1 MIQALDAAPE
11 DVDTLLIDYFPNL
24 LEEIEVLTS
33 LQQLKLRRISFR
45 TPSRTHGFFLSN
57 HAHTR
62 LETFDALHID
72 VYWYNEAMNDVF
84 LHTYKKEHG
93 FFIRDEMVKKFQE
106 STILAFYGSAV
117 GLDQIETHKNSILI
131 EKLTHFIG
139 PSLRGFTGGGGGG
152 VGLATAP
159 RGVAGGL

>member
-24 LEEIEVLTS
+24 LEEIEILTR
-33 LQQLKLRRISFR
+33 LQQLKLRRIIFR
-45 TPSRTHGFFLSN
+45 KPSRTHGFFLSN
-57 HAHTR
+57 NAHTR

-106 STILAFYGSAV
+106 STILAFYGSA
-117 GLDQIETHKNSILI
+117 GGPHKIETAKIS
-131 EKLTHFIG
+131 F
-139 PSLRGFTGGGGGG
+139 LRGKRTQLLAPSAG
-152 VGLATAP
+152 VL
-159 RGVAGGL
+159 